1 MQMKTNS
8 NNDQYASIVNSFYTF
23 YFYLLVCV
31 CVCVCVSWLYVHYI
45 YVAPMETRRGD
56 KVSAGK
62 DADSCKQPRAG
73 THT

>member
-31 CVCVCVSWLYVHYI
+31 CVCVCVCVLAVCALHICSTY
-45 YVAPMETRRGD
+45 GD
-56 KVSAGK
+56 QK
-62 DADSCKQPRAG
+62 R
-73 THT
+73 